1 MEAEQAKNEHDAAA
15 AGGKTKESKD
25 ERKARMAQLEKDID
39 AQVLKE
45 KSSFDF
51 TSLTRESSRN
61 ADGMTV
67 LDALAASGLR
77 SLRYWKEVPGVRTVA
92 VP

>member
-1 MEAEQAKNEHDAAA
+1 
-15 AGGKTKESKD
+15 
-25 ERKARMAQLEKDID
+25 MAQLEKDID